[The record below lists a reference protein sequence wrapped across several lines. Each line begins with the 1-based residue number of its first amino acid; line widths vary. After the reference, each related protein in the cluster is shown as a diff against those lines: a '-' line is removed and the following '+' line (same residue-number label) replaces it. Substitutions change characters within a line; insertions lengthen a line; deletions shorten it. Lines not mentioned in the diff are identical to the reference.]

1 MKEVIVRLGNG
12 LGNQLFIYA
21 AAYSFAKKYN
31 AKLYVDDESG
41 FYKMYKYE
49 LHNLNISAPI
59 VEKKYKFLG
68 ISGRIKRKILKKL
81 NNFNQNKT
89 FLIEERDN
97 NKKFKINW

>member
-1 MKEVIVRLGNG
+1 M
-12 LGNQLFIYA
+12 LFSACYHL
-21 AAYSFAKKYN
+21 SFAKKYK

-68 ISGRIKRKILKKL
+68 IGGRIKRKILQKLKIYGLKKGQITICPFQCDYL
-81 NNFNQNKT
+81 FSKT
-89 FLIEERDN
+89 GI
-97 NKKFKINW
+97 